1 MTNKKMQPV
10 MIGTFVIV
18 SIALFMAAIVIFGGT
33 KFFAKENL
41 VIAYFEGSLQGLSVG
56 APVTY
61 RGVTVGQV
69 KEIKIHIQANGTQA
83 RELIIPVLISLS
95 AGETLIVDNPDKN
108 NEAGVNDF
116 LKSMCDQGLRA
127 KLKLQ
132 SMVTGKRYVDLAF
145 YENST
150 AVFRDQAGQYFEIP
164 TLPSEMQQ
172 LSRLMENINLEE
184 IYKKAFNALDS
195 LDKLTTGLSKTLSE
209 PKTQKLVDNLS
220 AATASLNSILSQIDS
235 DVSPLLQKVNFG
247 LDTFNILTGHA
258 DTLVTSVDTQIT
270 PFIDD
275 MTATLSHI
283 NTTLQQAEKTIQP
296 NSPLYYRVSE
306 TMRQL
311 EKTGRSVEKLSEFI
325 YRNPD
330 TLIFGLQKKREQ

>member
-1 MTNKKMQPV
+1 